1 MAKIESSVMK
11 DAKISFC
18 SSIALEALCFI
29 QKQSLNDIKWMDK
42 RQMEEIQKINE
53 QLPDS
58 FSNECIGMSTL
69 SLILSAYTE
78 NHLEDI
84 SLNDLMTIFSKPSD
98 ISSVVRERI
107 TNEYT
112 ASYVYPALEWICDG
126 LADKYV
132 KKFSMMK
139 EIGFEQQYKSRIL
152 PLVQKEIEAKSQNI
166 IKYNTDNLIN
176 QISVLKSQPEVEK
189 AKIFV
194 SFFSFPT
201 AFTLY
206 KGSFL
211 TCFTAN
217 DTDFFSLI
225 AHEQMHGF
233 ACRETIELYRQYVAH
248 DSYLTEMHKHLIDD
262 MQSGDE
268 EEMVMAAEYYLCL
281 LSGNYAKE
289 ELLQY
294 AKTRYNGYCPTSV
307 ILFYLLSEEAELPLD
322 YNKWLINK
330 FQTKQLP
337 QSNIPEYLN
346 QLR

>member
-1 MAKIESSVMK
+1 MDKIESCVMK

-18 SSIALEALCFI
+18 PSIALEVLCFI
-29 QKQSLNDIKWMDK
+29 QKQSLDDTKWMDK
-42 RQMEEIQKINE
+42 RQIDEIKNINE

-58 FSNECIGMSTL
+58 FSNRRIGMSTL
-69 SLILSAYTE
+69 SLILSTYTD

-84 SLNDLMTIFSKPSD
+84 SIDDLITIFRKPSD
-98 ISSVVRERI
+98 ISSVVRNRI

-112 ASYVYPALEWICDG
+112 ASYVYPTLELLCDG
-126 LADKYV
+126 WADKYIE
-132 KKFSMMK
+132 KISIMK
-139 EIGFEQQYKSRIL
+139 EIGFEQQYKTRIL
-152 PLVQKEIEAKSQNI
+152 PLVQKEIEEKSQNI
-166 IKYNTDNLIN
+166 IKYNTVNLFN
-176 QISVLKSQPEVEK
+176 QISILKSQPLVEK
-189 AKIFV
+189 VKIFV

-206 KGSFL
+206 KGNFL

-233 ACRETIELYRQYVAH
+233 ACSETIELYKQYVAQ

-281 LSGNYAKE
+281 LAGSYTKE
-289 ELLQY
+289 KLLQY

-307 ILFYLLSEEAELPLD
+307 ILFHLLSEEAELPSD

-337 QSNIPEYLN
+337 QNNIPEYLD
-346 QLR
+346 QIR